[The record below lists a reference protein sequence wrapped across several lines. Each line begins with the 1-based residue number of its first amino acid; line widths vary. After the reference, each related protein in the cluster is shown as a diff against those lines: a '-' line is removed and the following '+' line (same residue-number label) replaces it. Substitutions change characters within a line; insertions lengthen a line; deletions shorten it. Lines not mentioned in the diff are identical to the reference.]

1 MRARKRC
8 TCWRLKGT
16 ISFLNT
22 SKPTG
27 QQSTMDSHPRKFT
40 FQVKSDLLKRRL
52 RSSLRSSAGST
63 NRKFLSDLGRAFR
76 WRPTTKKASTR
87 PDSVAGVGGL
97 ELANVI
103 FGKVL
108 KYWPNCF
115 WFYGPSCLVNG
126 SFTGN

>member
-1 MRARKRC
+1 MRARNRY
-8 TCWRLKGT
+8 TSWRLKGT

-87 PDSVAGVGGL
+87 PDSVAEAAGFEPL
-97 ELANVI
+97 HSE
-103 FGKVL
+103 
-108 KYWPNCF
+108 
-115 WFYGPSCLVNG
+115 
-126 SFTGN
+126 